1 MSDRERSLF
10 ISYFFLFSHRTP
22 VFLDV
27 LFLCF
32 CFFGVAFYWR
42 VPRNAKLWR
51 VRANCTHTHSTSNRK
66 LHVHSFRADVFVVPF
81 SASSLASRRLFV
93 VVRLLGALVS
103 LLFFALARSLTHSL
117 SFTPPHLSLWRA
129 NFSLSVQKTVLL
141 DCPHKRSSTR
151 RGGGGGGKNKVKMA
165 HLFTA

>member
-1 MSDRERSLF
+1 M
-10 ISYFFLFSHRTP
+10 
-22 VFLDV
+22 
-27 LFLCF
+27 F
-32 CFFGVAFYWR
+32 CFFVFVFLALLFIDEFQETPNCDECAR
-42 VPRNAKLWR
+42 IAHTRTAQAIV
-51 VRANCTHTHSTSNRK
+51 NCTCIPSERMF
-66 LHVHSFRADVFVVPF
+66 LLFLFRHRVW
-81 SASSLASRRLFV
+81 LAA
-93 VVRLLGALVS
+93 GS
-103 LLFFALARSLTHSL
+103 LLLSDCLAPLFLSFFFALARSLTHSL